1 MGIEKTMKNII
12 TSLVIMVFS
21 FNSHSVE
28 LDMSK
33 LTVETALSFESKGKY
48 SEALDIWEYLAKTD
62 SKAAVS
68 AGLLHHTGQGTQTD
82 YKKAM
87 EFYLKAFPEN
97 GDAINNIGV
106 MYRDGLGV
114 AKNRKVAY
122 LLFLTIHM
130 EGMGTEST
138 IIRANRNL
146 RKEIHELTEK
156 EKNEALCSTLP
167 DLLAYVKNEGKTK
180 LVKNK
185 DIIKIRNLEWWLPDE
200 LAHYECSPSDSIF
213 NN

>member
-1 MGIEKTMKNII
+1 
-12 TSLVIMVFS
+12 
-21 FNSHSVE
+21 
-28 LDMSK
+28 
-33 LTVETALSFESKGKY
+33 
-48 SEALDIWEYLAKTD
+48 
-62 SKAAVS
+62 
-68 AGLLHHTGQGTQTD
+68 
-82 YKKAM
+82 
-87 EFYLKAFPEN
+87 
-97 GDAINNIGV
+97 
-106 MYRDGLGV
+106 
-114 AKNRKVAY
+114 
-122 LLFLTIHM
+122 M